1 MVHSWV
7 LTGIIQSVQEINWK
21 VRLIAEY
28 FLTNLKRLSCR
39 CWLDLFPEET
49 REAYQIAKPR
59 AQLRYNTV
67 LRRRKKMK
75 RENVSGDTH
84 QFYKCIGKKCS
95 GS

>member
-49 REAYQIAKPR
+49 REAY
-59 AQLRYNTV
+59 
-67 LRRRKKMK
+67 
-75 RENVSGDTH
+75 
-84 QFYKCIGKKCS
+84 
-95 GS
+95 